1 VLCTHFNVK
10 ITYYVPDLISS
21 NVSMTPVA
29 TDAALFGRIL
39 PTAVSRGRFDQSRPT
54 TRKKGCRM
62 PNAARP
68 ASWFPFVAALRCDAA
83 YAGCDP
89 RVGMKLFLLPAGAY
103 RELIIPNYLESMYL
117 AKLPKSLHPP
127 NNIMRELKMK
137 LRGHGRAGIN
147 SRSNYR
153 YHTAICPNFNGNR
166 TFPKLSRRLRQR
178 MRKRQLSRLE
188 KDPRLFCI

>member
-1 VLCTHFNVK
+1 MF
-10 ITYYVPDLISS
+10 PDLISS
-21 NVSMTPVA
+21 NVSMTPAA
-29 TDAALFGRIL
+29 TDTALFGRIL

-54 TRKKGCRM
+54 TRKKGYRM
-62 PNAARP
+62 QNAARP
-68 ASWFPFVAALRCDAA
+68 ASWFPFVVALRCDAA

-137 LRGHGRAGIN
+137 LRGHGRP
-147 SRSNYR
+147 
-153 YHTAICPNFNGNR
+153 TAVQELTRARITDTIPPYAR
-166 TFPKLSRRLRQR
+166 ALTRI
-178 MRKRQLSRLE
+178 
-188 KDPRLFCI
+188 RLFRNSDFVDGIRWHEGDGNYLD

>member
-1 VLCTHFNVK
+1 
-10 ITYYVPDLISS
+10 
-21 NVSMTPVA
+21 MTPAA
-29 TDAALFGRIL
+29 TDAALFGHIL

-89 RVGMKLFLLPAGAY
+89 RVGMKLFLLPAGA
-103 RELIIPNYLESMYL
+103 IPNYLESMYL

-137 LRGHGRAGIN
+137 LRGHGRPMAVQELTRARITDTVPPYARASTGIGLFRN
-147 SRSNYR
+147 SRADFANGCESDNYLGWKKIHVYFAFKIR
-153 YHTAICPNFNGNR
+153 VS
-166 TFPKLSRRLRQR
+166 L
-178 MRKRQLSRLE
+178 
-188 KDPRLFCI
+188 

>member
-1 VLCTHFNVK
+1 MLKSRT
-10 ITYYVPDLISS
+10 ISLIWSRQ
-21 NVSMTPVA
+21 MYRWQAAA

-39 PTAVSRGRFDQSRPT
+39 PTAVSRSRFDQSRPT

-62 PNAARP
+62 QYAARP

-137 LRGHGRAGIN
+137 LRGHGRPTAVQELTRARITDTIPPYARALTGIGLFGN
-147 SRSNYR
+147 SRVHLVAR
-153 YHTAICPNFNGNR
+153 RGNDGV
-166 TFPKLSRRLRQR
+166 FIL
-178 MRKRQLSRLE
+178 
-188 KDPRLFCI
+188 